1 MGSIVS
7 VSRKQKLN
15 TKSSTKAELVGADD
29 ITSLILWTQLFM
41 EEQGYPIDRNILY
54 QDNKSA
60 ILLERNGK
68 QSSSKRTRHL
78 NIRYFFLTDQLE
90 KGNLEIEYCPTNA
103 MVGDYMTKPLQGTKF
118 VRFRELIMGP
128 QEAEP
133 KETSS
138 FFQINCGTQF
148 CETRL

>member
-15 TKSSTKAELVGADD
+15 TKSSTEAKLVGADD

-90 KGNLEIEYCPTNA
+90 KGNLEIEYCPTDA

-118 VRFRELIMGP
+118 V
-128 QEAEP
+128 
-133 KETSS
+133 
-138 FFQINCGTQF
+138 QF
-148 CETRL
+148 